1 MTLYMASPCVVTAG
15 HLTAKVR
22 SLSPARSPEPEPV
35 LVLPAGGSQVAAPPI
50 RFIDKHKQSFQQF
63 C

>member
-1 MTLYMASPCVVTAG
+1 MTLYTASPCVVTAG

-35 LVLPAGGSQVAAPPI
+35 LVLPAGGSQVVTADT
-50 RFIDKHKQSFQQF
+50 FY
-63 C
+63 